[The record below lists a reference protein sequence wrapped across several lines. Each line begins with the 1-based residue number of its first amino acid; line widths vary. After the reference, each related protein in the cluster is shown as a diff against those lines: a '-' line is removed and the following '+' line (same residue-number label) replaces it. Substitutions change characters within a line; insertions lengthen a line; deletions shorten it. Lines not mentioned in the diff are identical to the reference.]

1 MTTPGEQ
8 PDEGTGQEVVLVVN
22 QVPSPGAGANNPI
35 SGLVGLAAGLVGA
48 MASVIDHTVIAGV
61 NAALDRVVPIAVN
74 VVVDRI
80 DLTQIV
86 LDRVDINAI
95 VARANMDEIIDRL
108 PMVDIA
114 NYIIDEIDLPKI
126 IRESTGGI
134 ATDAVNAARLQSL
147 SLDEFINKI
156 ADSIIFRR
164 KGRKVESPASS
175 YSEGDV

>member
-22 QVPSPGAGANNPI
+22 QVPSPGATNPV
-35 SGLVGLAAGLVGA
+35 SELVGLAAGLVGA
-48 MASVIDHTVIAGV
+48 VASVIDHTVTAGV

-80 DLTQIV
+80 DLTKIV
-86 LDRVDINAI
+86 LERVDIDAI
-95 VARANMDEIIDRL
+95 VASANMDQIIDRV

-134 ATDAVNAARLQSL
+134 ATDAVNAARMQTL
-147 SLDEFINKI
+147 SSDEFINKI
-156 ADSIIFRR
+156 ADSVMFRR
-164 KGRKVESPASS
+164 KGRNSESPTSSDSAS
-175 YSEGDV
+175 GQ

>member
-1 MTTPGEQ
+1 MTTLGEQ
-8 PDEGTGQEVVLVVN
+8 SDEGTGHEVVLVVN

-48 MASVIDHTVIAGV
+48 VASVIDHTVIAGV
-61 NAALDRVVPIAVN
+61 NAALDRLVPIAVN

-86 LDRVDINAI
+86 LDRVDIDAI
-95 VARANMDEIIDRL
+95 VARANMDGIIDRV
-108 PMVDIA
+108 PMVEIA

-156 ADSIIFRR
+156 SDSIIFRR
-164 KGRKVESPASS
+164 KKRKVESPAGAD
-175 YSEGDV
+175 SEGDA

>member
-1 MTTPGEQ
+1 MTKPGEES
-8 PDEGTGQEVVLVVN
+8 DEGTGQEVVLVVN
-22 QVPSPGAGANNPI
+22 QVSGPEAGANNSI
-35 SGLVGLAAGLVGA
+35 SGLVGLAAGLVEA
-48 MASVIDHTVIAGV
+48 VASVIDHTVIAGV

-86 LDRVDINAI
+86 LDRVDIDAI
-95 VARANMDEIIDRL
+95 VARANMDEIIDRV

-156 ADSIIFRR
+156 ADSVIFRR
-164 KGRKVESPASS
+164 KSRKVESPGSA

>member
-35 SGLVGLAAGLVGA
+35 SGLFGLAAGLVGA
-48 MASVIDHTVIAGV
+48 VASVIDHTVIAGV

-74 VVVDRI
+74 IVVDRI

-86 LDRVDINAI
+86 LDRVDIDAI
-95 VARANMDEIIDRL
+95 VARANMDEIIDRV

>member
-48 MASVIDHTVIAGV
+48 VASVIDHTVIAGV

-86 LDRVDINAI
+86 LDRVDIDAI
-95 VARANMDEIIDRL
+95 VARANMDEIIDRV

-175 YSEGDV
+175 DSASDQ

>member
-22 QVPSPGAGANNPI
+22 QVPSPGAGATNSI

-48 MASVIDHTVIAGV
+48 VASVIDHTVIAGV

-86 LDRVDINAI
+86 LDRVDIDAI
-95 VARANMDEIIDRL
+95 VARANMDEVIDRL

-175 YSEGDV
+175 DSASDQ

>member
-1 MTTPGEQ
+1 MTTPREQ
-8 PDEGTGQEVVLVVN
+8 PDEGAGQEVVLVVN

-48 MASVIDHTVIAGV
+48 VASVIDHTVIAGV

-74 VVVDRI
+74 VVVNRI

-86 LDRVDINAI
+86 LDRVDIDAI
-95 VARANMDEIIDRL
+95 VARANMDEIIDRV

-164 KGRKVESPASS
+164 KGRKVESPASA
-175 YSEGDV
+175 YSEGEA

>member
-1 MTTPGEQ
+1 MKTPGEQ

-22 QVPSPGAGANNPI
+22 QVPSPGAGATNPI

-48 MASVIDHTVIAGV
+48 VASVIDHTVIAGV

-86 LDRVDINAI
+86 LDRVDIDAI
-95 VARANMDEIIDRL
+95 VARANMDEIIDRV

-175 YSEGDV
+175 DSASDQ

>member
-22 QVPSPGAGANNPI
+22 QVPSPGAGATNSI

-48 MASVIDHTVIAGV
+48 VASVIDHSVIAGV

-86 LDRVDINAI
+86 LDRVDIDAI
-95 VARANMDEIIDRL
+95 VARANMDEVIDRL

-164 KGRKVESPASS
+164 KGRKVESPASA

>member
-1 MTTPGEQ
+1 
-8 PDEGTGQEVVLVVN
+8 
-22 QVPSPGAGANNPI
+22 
-35 SGLVGLAAGLVGA
+35 